1 MLYMLTLAQTLCT
14 PIYTEIPSLVP
25 ITAFYRGVP
34 KALSTAE
41 KQGRAGGA
49 SRRGGLREAPLA
61 HALAAED
68 EGGGVALLAD
78 AQVARRP
85 RLQVARGAAE
95 EAPHQVV
102 EEVPRVQH
110 VDPRVAAA
118 VEAGQEHGD
127 DEGRGCK
134 AERAIRVLWGRESP
148 REGTGAPGHTALLQK
163 HQSNHTGKDEVGYMN
178 SRQRVRV

>member
-1 MLYMLTLAQTLCT
+1 ML
-14 PIYTEIPSLVP
+14 
-25 ITAFYRGVP
+25 
-34 KALSTAE
+34 KALSTVE

-61 HALAAED
+61 RALAAED
-68 EGGGVALLAD
+68 KGGGVALLAD

-148 REGTGAPGHTALLQK
+148 REGTGHSIAVPAPHRDTRPCCRNTTATALVK
-163 HQSNHTGKDEVGYMN
+163 TRWDI
-178 SRQRVRV
+178 